1 MTLSDATLVFHLPVM
16 PDETLY
22 SWLGRCVIQTGYPS
36 ARLAI
41 KALVGSEH
49 KQFSSTLSNVV
60 PALSALTGING
71 FVLVENHSILPIFR
85 SFVSAGVYQLAQTG
99 MVSGK
104 TGELDKLLST
114 TANRMKLNVP
124 LRYCP
129 HCCALDEAKHGFPF
143 WHVEHQLPGVYV
155 CLKHQLLL
163 QDRAVVRRDFIFP
176 ANHCETNAEL
186 TTEALLLTQFVS
198 DAWHQPLAGYDHERY
213 QHCVVEKLRLS
224 GFITEQGR
232 VRQSKWQQSFLE
244 FWQPLL
250 HITEISA
257 LLQNE
262 AGLYLQSFCYAEPKT
277 LSPLKHFLLLA
288 HLFDSWKSFTAFYAQ
303 LNTISVKAESLPGKA
318 PKAKVPKYRPDQ
330 HGSLRSFAKRINCS
344 IITAKKLAVQQ
355 GVQIERRPQ
364 TIFGAERDLI
374 TQLLSD
380 GLSTAKIAN
389 KISCS
394 VAAVEQILAQNPD
407 IVKQRKEMRLSVTR
421 QKHRDAIQQLLALK
435 STWRRTDVQKAARA
449 AYTWLYKHDSE
460 WLYQQLPA
468 ETPREQ
474 RWLH

>member
-1 MTLSDATLVFHLPVM
+1 MLTFNLPVFS
-16 PDETLY
+16 DETLY

-36 ARLAI
+36 SRLAI

-49 KQFSSTLSNVV
+49 KQLASAFCNVV
-60 PALSALTGING
+60 PELSELTGING
-71 FVLVENHSILPIFR
+71 YILIENHSILPIFR
-85 SFVSAGVYQLAQTG
+85 SFVSEGVYQLAQSA

-104 TGELDKLLST
+104 TDMLDKLLST

-129 HCCALDEAKHGFPF
+129 HCSALDDAKHGFPY
-143 WHVEHQLPGVYV
+143 WRVEHQLPGVYV
-155 CLKHQLLL
+155 CLTHQLLL
-163 QDRAVVRRDFIFP
+163 QESGAARRDFIFP
-176 ANHCETNAEL
+176 ANHCETSAEL
-186 TTEALLLTQFVS
+186 TTEASLLANFVR
-198 DAWHQPLAGYDHERY
+198 DAWQQPLTGFDHQRY
-213 QHCVVEKLRLS
+213 QDCVVEKLRLS

-232 VRQSKWQQSFLE
+232 VRQSKWRQSFLT

-250 HITEISA
+250 HVTEILD

-262 AGLYLQSFCYAEPKT
+262 AGLYLQSFCYDESKT
-277 LSPLKHFLLLA
+277 LSPLKHFLLLV
-288 HLFDSWKSFTAFYAQ
+288 HLFDSWKTFTAFYAQ
-303 LNTISVKAESLPGKA
+303 FNTVSVEAESLLGKA
-318 PKAKVPKYRPDQ
+318 TKSKVPIYQPYQ

-344 IITAKKLAVQQ
+344 VITAKKLALQQ
-355 GVQIERRPQ
+355 GVKIDRRPQ

-380 GLSTAKIAN
+380 GLRTAKIAS
-389 KISCS
+389 KMACS
-394 VAAVEQILAQNPD
+394 VAAVEQILTQNPD

-421 QKHRDAIQQLLALK
+421 QKHRDAIQKLLASK

-449 AYTWLYKHDSE
+449 SYTWLYKNDSE